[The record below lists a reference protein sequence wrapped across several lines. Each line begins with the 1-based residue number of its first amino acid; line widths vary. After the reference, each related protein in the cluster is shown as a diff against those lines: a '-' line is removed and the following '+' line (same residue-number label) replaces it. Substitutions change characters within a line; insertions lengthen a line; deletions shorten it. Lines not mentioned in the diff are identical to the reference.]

1 MEKSES
7 LEKLAY
13 LFSYCDKIYQ
23 TPMVMAKT
31 VIIIFMVY
39 FILNV
44 NALKLAFAVEND
56 MSISVSN
63 CKKILAKSKKM
74 KVDYVNGI
82 DVRGK
87 PVVGAD
93 LSTSNSIL
101 DPNEVKFDLS
111 IDLAKRYGLSNE
123 HLDAKASVA
132 RILFKGGNLFINGY
146 LASSGDE
153 DKIYQNCKRIL
164 QPN

>member
-1 MEKSES
+1 MAKSES

-23 TPMVMAKT
+23 APIVMAKT
-31 VIIIFMVY
+31 VIIIFMLY

-44 NALKLAFAVEND
+44 NALNLALAVEND
-56 MSISVSN
+56 INISVSN
-63 CKKILAKSKKM
+63 CKKILAKMKKM
-74 KVDYVNGI
+74 KVDYVDGI

-101 DPNEVKFDLS
+101 DLNEVKFDLS
-111 IDLAKRYGLSNE
+111 IDIAKRYGLSNE
-123 HLDAKASVA
+123 HLDAKASVS

-153 DKIYQNCKRIL
+153 DKLYQNCKRIL
-164 QPN
+164 LPN